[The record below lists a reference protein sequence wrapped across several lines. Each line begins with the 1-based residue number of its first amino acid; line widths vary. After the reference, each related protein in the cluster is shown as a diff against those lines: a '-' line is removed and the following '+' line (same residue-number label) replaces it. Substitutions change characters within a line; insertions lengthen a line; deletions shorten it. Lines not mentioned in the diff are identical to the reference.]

1 MSYMSDVTAACWNYC
16 DLLDYVFFSSRRR
29 HTRCALV
36 TGSSDVCSSDL
47 IHDPPT
53 GLFRCHEL
61 EGPQHMRAQLRE
73 LPHHRYGRGGW
84 LPGFDLVR
92 DGPQRARVVPF
103 DVIIE
108 RDQLFG
114 IGNVGAANHILEII
128 LP

>member
-1 MSYMSDVTAACWNYC
+1 MARGWST
-16 DLLDYVFFSSRRR
+16 L
-29 HTRCALV
+29 TRCHHRKPGIEPTDDGCNVAPARI
-36 TGSSDVCSSDL
+36 CE

-114 IGNVGAANHILEII
+114 IDRKSTRLNSSH
-128 LP
+128 